1 MGLIQRFIVQWAF
14 NVGALWVA
22 AKLLDGIHY
31 GDFWTLVI
39 AALVFTIV
47 NIFVKPILTVL
58 AIPFIIVTLGLAL
71 FFINLLMI
79 YLTSWIVSDFDIDGF
94 WWAVAATIIV
104 WAVNAVFAAIFRDVT
119 RPTRPAEV

>member
-1 MGLIQRFIVQWAF
+1 LPVVALMRRFAIQWAF
-14 NVGALWVA
+14 NAGALWVA

-31 GDFWTLVI
+31 GDFWTIVI

-47 NIFVKPILTVL
+47 NIFVKPILTLL
-58 AIPFIIVTLGLAL
+58 AIPVIIVTLGVAL

-79 YLTSWIVSDFDIDGF
+79 YLTSWIVADFDIDGF

-104 WAVNAVFAAIFRDVT
+104 WAVNAVFETLFLDVT
-119 RPTRPAEV
+119 RAAEA